1 MWFGRCFKVKP
12 NRPMESELLKIL
24 FIGNDAQLVHA
35 VDEMLRKIDATIEMT
50 VEPTLDAGFAALKK
64 KSFQAVLFELPSVNL
79 AGLFQVTALA
89 VKIPRL
95 PVLVL
100 GSTSDEAFAVEAV
113 RAGAQ
118 DYLVKGQLDAPAL
131 HRTIRYAIERQ
142 LERVTLVKEKEDY
155 YGLFDHL
162 VEGIFRTTPDGHYLL
177 ANVALAR
184 IYGYRSPIELMASIT
199 DIGSNLYVKPGRRE
213 EFVRIMQA
221 HDTITNFESEI
232 YRKDGSVIWISEN
245 CRAVRNG
252 RGDLL
257 YYEGTVEDITQ
268 SRQTELDL
276 RNSESI
282 YHSLVET
289 MPQNVFRRDI
299 HGRFTFVNQQY
310 CKHFNVKSEDIIG
323 KTDFDFFPKELAEK
337 YSNDDQRV
345 MSSGQSYEIVEEHQ
359 PHGQEK
365 IYVQV
370 VKTPLY
376 GADGKVI
383 GLQGIFWDISAQR
396 MAEEKIRRANTELS
410 ISREE
415 L

>member
-1 MWFGRCFKVKP
+1 MWFGRRFKVKP

-213 EFVRIMQA
+213 
-221 HDTITNFESEI
+221 
-232 YRKDGSVIWISEN
+232 
-245 CRAVRNG
+245 
-252 RGDLL
+252 
-257 YYEGTVEDITQ
+257 
-268 SRQTELDL
+268 
-276 RNSESI
+276 
-282 YHSLVET
+282 
-289 MPQNVFRRDI
+289 
-299 HGRFTFVNQQY
+299 
-310 CKHFNVKSEDIIG
+310 
-323 KTDFDFFPKELAEK
+323 
-337 YSNDDQRV
+337 
-345 MSSGQSYEIVEEHQ
+345 
-359 PHGQEK
+359 
-365 IYVQV
+365 
-370 VKTPLY
+370 
-376 GADGKVI
+376 
-383 GLQGIFWDISAQR
+383 
-396 MAEEKIRRANTELS
+396 
-410 ISREE
+410 
-415 L
+415 